1 MKKILSLFAA
11 VLFAGSMMAE
21 GVTLDYSAKGYENN
35 TPLDGVAVEEGGVTF
50 TLAKGSGSTA
60 PAYYNTGTGARTYG
74 GNLLT
79 IDAGEQTMTSIVF
92 TFTQNNKDYTVD
104 AGSYSKDDKT
114 WTGSAKK
121 VVFTTEA
128 GSGHNR
134 IKAITVYLDGEGPA
148 PVEYD
153 TLTVAQAIAATQALD
168 SAGSSKQEVY
178 VEGYVVYADPFSP
191 TYNNQTFFMSD
202 DPAVKDSIF
211 EAYGA
216 SPKMGDAIMPVV
228 DGDKVRAFG
237 FLKKYYDKN
246 KKAFQL
252 ELANPKVEV
261 LDTVPGADRHI
272 PETPTL
278 TVAEALEI
286 GGQLADG
293 GVSTEEY
300 KIEGYV
306 AYIDAFF
313 SEDFKN
319 ETFYISDDK
328 ESRSKENAFE
338 VYRGKP
344 NTEAEIGLGA
354 KVSVKCKIKN
364 YKGTIENDGTNIPFE
379 VTEASTFVPQ
389 ELTIEEAVEIALT
402 VSGNN
407 VPTPDYYVV
416 KGFVNTVES
425 VYSSKYNNA
434 TFTMA
439 QFPNEAEGALKA
451 YQASILKAD
460 SNNVKT
466 AGPVSGELYV
476 NVMGYLTK
484 YNSAAQIVKGS
495 HVAFVE
501 APKMDTIRVSVQE
514 AVAAGLE
521 LPVGGKSD
529 RIYAVTGFVNFVS
542 EEFAEGVE
550 SFFLADDAASEAY
563 NFFASNASI
572 ASAAEIGHKVE
583 VVGRLQN
590 ADGEIVTIEN
600 GKARIIPG
608 EGIENIVLT
617 EKAQKVAVDGMIYI
631 VRDGKMFNLQGAQVR

>member
-21 GVTLDYSAKGYENN
+21 VTLDYSAKGYDNN
-35 TPLDGVAVEEGGVTF
+35 TPLDGVAVEESGVTF
-50 TLAKGSGSTA
+50 TLDKGTGSTK
-60 PAYYNTGTGARTYG
+60 PAYYTAGTGARTYG
-74 GNLLT
+74 GNTLT
-79 IDAGEQTMTSIVF
+79 VDAGELTMTSIVF

-121 VVFTTEA
+121 VVFTTES

-134 IKAITVYLDGEGPA
+134 IKAITVYLDGEGPE
-148 PVEYD
+148 PVVYD
-153 TLTVAQAIAATQALD
+153 TLTVAEAIAATQALD
-168 SAGSSKQEVY
+168 SAASSKQEVY

-191 TYNNQTFFMSD
+191 TYSNQTFFMSD
-202 DPAVKDSIF
+202 DPAVKDSTF

-216 SPKMGDAIMPVV
+216 LPRMGDAVLPVA

-261 LDTVPGADRHI
+261 LDTVPGADRTI

-286 GGQLADG
+286 GGKQASG
-293 GVSTEEY
+293 GVTAEEY

-306 AYIDAFF
+306 SYIDAFF

-328 ESRSKENAFE
+328 NGRGKENAFE
-338 VYRGKP
+338 IYRGKP
-344 NTEAEIGLGA
+344 NTEAEVGLGA
-354 KVSVKCKIKN
+354 KVSIKCKIKN
-364 YKGTIENDGTNIPFE
+364 YNGIIENDGSNVPCE
-379 VTEASTFVPQ
+379 VVEASTFVPQ
-389 ELTIEEAVEIALT
+389 MLTVDEAVEIALT

-416 KGFVNTVES
+416 KGYVNNVTS
-425 VYSSKYNNA
+425 AYTSKYNNA

-439 QFPNEAEGALKA
+439 QFPNETEGALKA
-451 YQASILKAD
+451 YQANILKAD

-466 AGPVSGELYV
+466 VGAPSSELYV
-476 NVMGYLTK
+476 YVMGYLTK

-501 APKMDTIRVSVQE
+501 VPKEDTIHVNVAE
-514 AVAAGLE
+514 AIAAGLE
-521 LPVGGKSD
+521 LPIEGKSEKV
-529 RIYAVTGFVNFVS
+529 YAVTGFVNIADPFDS
-542 EEFAEGVE
+542 GIQTFNM
-550 SFFLADDAASEAY
+550 ADDATSADE
-563 NFFASNASI
+563 NFLALD
-572 ASAAEIGHKVE
+572 AEIEVEATVGKKVE
-583 VVGRLQN
+583 LVGRLQN
-590 ADGEIVTIEN
+590 TDGVTVMIEN

-617 EKAQKVAVDGMIYI
+617 EKAQKVAVDGQLFII
-631 VRDGKMFNLQGAQVR
+631 RDGKMYNAQGAQVR